1 MKGYLSILIVLSIA
15 GCTYLQPSNLGAV
28 DACKLSSVDDTTF
41 CKSINT
47 ADSIWINPLN
57 KIVNSRILERD
68 SLLYVYFKYHQNV
81 SGHEVTGCWMPFDR
95 HSETGYIVLNFC
107 DTSSKKSFQYTS
119 TEAYTNFNLYQVV
132 FSEDFKGHHDGDV
145 YSFEYVSPCYN
156 DSWQKYN
163 SIGYYSPFQ
172 FFDVDFDGKQ
182 ELLISDWG
190 QCQGGN
196 HYEVYKLDREGL
208 KLMNDLPFNAIDN
221 CTIINSEN
229 QTISLYQF
237 DGISDC
243 CKAVFSK
250 HSDHIKKIIPIGL
263 SNGWTTGGN
272 ILKEYYKQNKMNF
285 KLDSLYQ
292 YFNQD
297 SIYIYATIN
306 GRLTFVE
313 KQSL

>member
-1 MKGYLSILIVLSIA
+1 M
-15 GCTYLQPSNLGAV
+15 
-28 DACKLSSVDDTTF
+28 
-41 CKSINT
+41 
-47 ADSIWINPLN
+47 
-57 KIVNSRILERD
+57 
-68 SLLYVYFKYHQNV
+68 YFKYHQNV

-145 YSFEYVSPCYN
+145 YYFEYVSPCYN

-190 QCQGGN
+190 QYQSGN
-196 HYEVYKLDREGL
+196 HYEVYKLDRDGL

-306 GRLTFVE
+306 GCLTFVE

>member
-1 MKGYLSILIVLSIA
+1 MIG
-15 GCTYLQPSNLGAV
+15 
-28 DACKLSSVDDTTF
+28 
-41 CKSINT
+41 
-47 ADSIWINPLN
+47 
-57 KIVNSRILERD
+57 
-68 SLLYVYFKYHQNV
+68 
-81 SGHEVTGCWMPFDR
+81 
-95 HSETGYIVLNFC
+95 NFC

-145 YSFEYVSPCYN
+145 YYFEYVSPCYN

-190 QCQGGN
+190 QYQSGN
-196 HYEVYKLDREGL
+196 HYEVYKLDRDGL

-306 GRLTFVE
+306 GCLTFVE

>member
-145 YSFEYVSPCYN
+145 YYFEYVSPCYN
-156 DSWQKYN
+156 DSWQSIIALAIILHSN
-163 SIGYYSPFQ
+163 SSTWI
-172 FFDVDFDGKQ
+172 
-182 ELLISDWG
+182 LT
-190 QCQGGN
+190 GN
-196 HYEVYKLDREGL
+196 K
-208 KLMNDLPFNAIDN
+208 N
-221 CTIINSEN
+221 C
-229 QTISLYQF
+229 
-237 DGISDC
+237 
-243 CKAVFSK
+243 
-250 HSDHIKKIIPIGL
+250 
-263 SNGWTTGGN
+263 
-272 ILKEYYKQNKMNF
+272 
-285 KLDSLYQ
+285 
-292 YFNQD
+292 
-297 SIYIYATIN
+297 
-306 GRLTFVE
+306 
-313 KQSL
+313 